1 MVNSRFQIKNNKIIY
16 TIFDLKGRGG
26 CMKIKYYYTFMGC
39 ERLQLMV
46 VILSMN
52 LQSKLW
58 QKAEAIANRSK
69 AKGVK
74 YEYHL
79 FS

>member
-1 MVNSRFQIKNNKIIY
+1 
-16 TIFDLKGRGG
+16 
-26 CMKIKYYYTFMGC
+26 MKIKYYYTFMGC

-74 YEYHL
+74 YESHL